1 MQISIEMWIDAL
13 YSATNYLVKII
24 PPTVLGIFIMEWLV
38 EAGWINKLGF
48 ITAPFMRFA
57 HLREEVGVSFLA
69 SFGSP
74 TAGNSMVAQMYNNK
88 IIDKRETIIAS
99 LINSFPSTIVILRSL
114 LPVIIVLLG
123 TAGLI
128 YLGVVVFVGLIRTVI
143 TLIAGRFLLP
153 PKGPCMVGCGEVEK
167 LGLKRSFNNA
177 LKSSAKPLKR
187 IILTMTVVSIIVFQL
202 IEIGFFD
209 TISSYLNSSI
219 ITNYIPPDG
228 LPVIAGWFASNI
240 AAYTIAGNLLTTEM
254 LTPKQIVITLLVGR
268 ILSSVVRM
276 RSSLPFYVGIFKT
289 DLGVTIMLLSLVMQT
304 CIMIIVTIILA
315 LVWME

>member
-1 MQISIEMWIDAL
+1 MWIDAL
-13 YSATNYLVKII
+13 YSAFNYLVKII

-38 EAGWINKLGF
+38 EAGLINKLGF

-57 HLREEVGVSFLA
+57 HLQEEIGVSFLA

-74 TAGNSMVAQMYNNK
+74 TAGNSMVAQMYDNK
-88 IIDKRETIIAS
+88 IIERRETIIAS
-99 LINSFPSTIVILRSL
+99 LINSFPSTIVILRNL
-114 LPVIIVLLG
+114 LPVLIVLLG

-128 YLGVVVFVGLIRTVI
+128 YLSVVVFVGLLKTMI
-143 TLIAGRFLLP
+143 TLIAGRFMLP
-153 PKGPCMVGCGEVEK
+153 PKDSYVVGCEKGECP
-167 LGLKRSFNNA
+167 GLKKSFSNA
-177 LKSSAKPLKR
+177 VKASVKPLKR

-240 AAYTIAGNLLTTEM
+240 AAYTIAGNLLTTEI

-289 DLGVTIMLLSLVMQT
+289 DLGVTIMLISLAMQT
-304 CIMIIVTIILA
+304 IIMILVTIILA
-315 LVWME
+315 LMWIE